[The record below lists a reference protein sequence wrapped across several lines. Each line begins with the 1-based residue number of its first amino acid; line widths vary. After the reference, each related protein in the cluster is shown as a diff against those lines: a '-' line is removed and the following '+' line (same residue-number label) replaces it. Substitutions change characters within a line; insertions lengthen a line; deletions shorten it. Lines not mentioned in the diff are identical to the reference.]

1 MDYSLLLKLP
11 LALQLTIMK
20 IQRAVDDLTDPEWEF
35 AVFSERCSSLSPDDA
50 VINSPPLIR
59 TKRMRCWTI

>member
-35 AVFSERCSSLSPDDA
+35 AVFEVYASARVRRTCA
-50 VINSPPLIR
+50 V
-59 TKRMRCWTI
+59 

>member
-35 AVFSERCSSLSPDDA
+35 AVFSERCSSLAPDDA
-50 VINSPPLIR
+50 VIIPPLI
-59 TKRMRCWTI
+59 